1 MKRTRSEVMK
11 QELKALIANG
21 EKIDVEL
28 EESRNEI
35 TKDVYDTV
43 CAFNNRDGGHIIL
56 GVDDNRNIQGIEND
70 AIDKM
75 LKDFTTSI
83 KNPQKMYL
91 PLYLIPEVVE
101 IEPKKSIIHIFVL
114 QGMQVRRHD
123 GKIMDRAY
131 EIVS

>member
-1 MKRTRSEVMK
+1 MK

-28 EESRNEI
+28 KKSRNEI

-43 CAFNNRDGGHIIL
+43 CAFNNRDGGHIFL
-56 GVDDNRNIQGIEND
+56 GVDDNRKIQGIEND

-83 KNPQKMYL
+83 NNPQKMYS
-91 PLYLIPEVVE
+91 P
-101 IEPKKSIIHIFVL
+101 FVSHS
-114 QGMQVRRHD
+114 G
-123 GKIMDRAY
+123 
-131 EIVS
+131 SS